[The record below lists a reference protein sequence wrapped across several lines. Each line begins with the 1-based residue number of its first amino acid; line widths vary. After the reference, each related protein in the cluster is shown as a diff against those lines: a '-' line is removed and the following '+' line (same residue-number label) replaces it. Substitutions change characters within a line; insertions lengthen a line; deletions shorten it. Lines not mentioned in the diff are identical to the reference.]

1 VQVDLGEFLDEF
13 EEAVGFVELRN
24 LLIEA
29 EVVEEGTGF
38 GREGL
43 DVVEEVLGEAFGVG
57 EESGEIELAG
67 VIELL
72 LRRASKHFIDERR
85 VLTLELFLLFKDF
98 GFGGFEDAVEATQDG
113 HGEHDFAVFGRA
125 VGAAEEVGN
134 VPDETDKGIGVI
146 GQVMESLLGA
156 QQNSPRPATH
166 AGPGHDFLSLH
177 EKDWC
182 GAKEDLPEAEGAVAP
197 PRLP

>member
-1 VQVDLGEFLDEF
+1 VEIDFREFLDEF
-13 EEAVGFVELRN
+13 EEPVGFVELRN

-29 EVVEEGTGF
+29 EVVEEGARF
-38 GREGL
+38 GRKGL
-43 DVVEEVLGEAFGVG
+43 DVVEEVLGEAFGVSEEFG
-57 EESGEIELAG
+57 EVELAG

-72 LRRASKHFIDERR
+72 LCGTPEHFIDERG
-85 VLTLELFLLFKDF
+85 VLAFELFLLFENF
-98 GFGGFEDAVEATQDG
+98 GFGRFEDAVEATQDG

-125 VGAAEEVGN
+125 VGPAEEVGN
-134 VPDETDKGIGVI
+134 VPDKTDEGIGVI
-146 GQVMESLLGA
+146 GQSDGISLGRA
-156 QQNSPRPATH
+156 HATATH
-166 AGPGHDFLSLH
+166 AGRGRDFLSLH